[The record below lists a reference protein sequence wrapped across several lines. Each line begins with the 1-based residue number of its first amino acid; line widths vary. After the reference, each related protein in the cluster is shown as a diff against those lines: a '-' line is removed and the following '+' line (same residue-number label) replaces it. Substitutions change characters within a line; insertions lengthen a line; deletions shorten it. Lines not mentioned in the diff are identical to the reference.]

1 MGRNKSMR
9 ALGTL
14 IRKPR
19 ALGEREARGGRGKK
33 LMSHT
38 RPSPVEAMLLPG
50 LAALRLHALA
60 SIDADGEGRKR
71 KAKAAA
77 NAPPRAHW
85 GLSVDSTARL
95 SFIALSRLLRSSDEQ
110 QVSQVA
116 ASPLGVA
123 LLAAL
128 RAAVLRVAVEAGG
141 ADPALGETSVATLF
155 NLAGSTFAS
164 QSRYDT
170 TSGLSLP
177 SKLPWRSVKALVRAL
192 LDSLTASLLTPEGS
206 ALQRSMLALPFAPLD
221 ASAQASIAALVA
233 SVERDTTSRLLSTGG
248 GGSSSS
254 SSSVWPSLPPSQP
267 PPSQPTPSLPQA
279 PPVPPPPF
287 AIDATLSLA
296 GNARRVVQ
304 ARLGRPMTTAEGGAL
319 DAGLMVA
326 LSLLLPGGEAVRR
339 GWLDSNVLAALSTQ
353 ATAQLWACVLDASGN
368 DRSDRGGD
376 SRGVD
381 AFDAALT
388 DAASAIAGMQLA
400 SAFGL

>member
-1 MGRNKSMR
+1 
-9 ALGTL
+9 
-14 IRKPR
+14 
-19 ALGEREARGGRGKK
+19 
-33 LMSHT
+33 MSHT

-254 SSSVWPSLPPSQP
+254 SSSFWPSQLPPSQS
-267 PPSQPTPSLPQA
+267 PPSLPPSLPQA

-319 DAGLMVA
+319 DAGLMEA
-326 LSLLLPGGEAVRR
+326 LSL
-339 GWLDSNVLAALSTQ
+339 
-353 ATAQLWACVLDASGN
+353 AQLWACVLDASGN
-368 DRSDRGGD
+368 DRSDGSDG
-376 SRGVD
+376 SGYHGVD
-381 AFDAALT
+381 TFVTALT

>member
-1 MGRNKSMR
+1 MR
-9 ALGTL
+9 
-14 IRKPR
+14 
-19 ALGEREARGGRGKK
+19 
-33 LMSHT
+33 
-38 RPSPVEAMLLPG
+38 
-50 LAALRLHALA
+50 
-60 SIDADGEGRKR
+60 
-71 KAKAAA
+71 
-77 NAPPRAHW
+77 
-85 GLSVDSTARL
+85 
-95 SFIALSRLLRSSDEQ
+95 RSSPDSRATRW
-110 QVSQVA
+110 V
-116 ASPLGVA
+116 LGYPHRPYGSD
-123 LLAAL
+123 LL
-128 RAAVLRVAVEAGG
+128 VLLSA
-141 ADPALGETSVATLF
+141 ATLF

-267 PPSQPTPSLPQA
+267 PPSLPPSQPPSQPPSLPQA
-279 PPVPPPPF
+279 PPVPSSPF

-319 DAGLMVA
+319 DAGLMEA

-368 DRSDRGGD
+368 DRSDGSDG
-376 SRGVD
+376 SGYYGVD
-381 AFDAALT
+381 TFVTALT
-388 DAASAIAGMQLA
+388 DAASAIAGIQLA

>member
-1 MGRNKSMR
+1 
-9 ALGTL
+9 
-14 IRKPR
+14 
-19 ALGEREARGGRGKK
+19 
-33 LMSHT
+33 MSHT

-116 ASPLGVA
+116 ASPLGIA

-254 SSSVWPSLPPSQP
+254 SSSFWPSLPP
-267 PPSQPTPSLPQA
+267 PSQPPSLPQA

-368 DRSDRGGD
+368 DRSDGSDGSD
-376 SRGVD
+376 GSGYHGVD
-381 AFDAALT
+381 TFVTALT
-388 DAASAIAGMQLA
+388 DAASAIAGIQLA

>member
-1 MGRNKSMR
+1 
-9 ALGTL
+9 
-14 IRKPR
+14 
-19 ALGEREARGGRGKK
+19 
-33 LMSHT
+33 MSHIC
-38 RPSPVEAMLLPG
+38 PSPVEAMLLPG

-116 ASPLGVA
+116 ASPLGIA

-206 ALQRSMLALPFAPLD
+206 ALHRSMLALPFAPLD

-319 DAGLMVA
+319 DANLMEA

-381 AFDAALT
+381 AFVAALT

>member
-1 MGRNKSMR
+1 
-9 ALGTL
+9 
-14 IRKPR
+14 
-19 ALGEREARGGRGKK
+19 
-33 LMSHT
+33 MSHT

-116 ASPLGVA
+116 ASPLGIA

-164 QSRYDT
+164 QSRYNT

-254 SSSVWPSLPPSQP
+254 SSSFWPSQLPPSQP
-267 PPSQPTPSLPQA
+267 PPSLPPSLPQA

-376 SRGVD
+376 SGVD
-381 AFDAALT
+381 AFVIALT

>member
-1 MGRNKSMR
+1 
-9 ALGTL
+9 
-14 IRKPR
+14 
-19 ALGEREARGGRGKK
+19 
-33 LMSHT
+33 MSHT

-254 SSSVWPSLPPSQP
+254 SSSFWPSQLPPSQP
-267 PPSQPTPSLPQA
+267 PPSLPPSLPQA

-368 DRSDRGGD
+368 DRSDGSDGSD
-376 SRGVD
+376 GSGYHGVD
-381 AFDAALT
+381 TFVTALT

>member
-1 MGRNKSMR
+1 
-9 ALGTL
+9 
-14 IRKPR
+14 
-19 ALGEREARGGRGKK
+19 
-33 LMSHT
+33 MSHT

-50 LAALRLHALA
+50 LSALRLHALA
-60 SIDADGEGRKR
+60 SIDADGAGRKR

-77 NAPPRAHW
+77 NAPQRAHW

-116 ASPLGVA
+116 ASPLGIA

-254 SSSVWPSLPPSQP
+254 SSSFWPSQLPPSQP
-267 PPSQPTPSLPQA
+267 PPSLPPSLLQA

-319 DAGLMVA
+319 DAGLMEA

-368 DRSDRGGD
+368 DRSDGSDGSD
-376 SRGVD
+376 GSGYYGVD
-381 AFDAALT
+381 TVVTALT